1 MITASMTQ
9 PNAESIVDSCRRNR
23 GFSRKKPLAD
33 VLRILG
39 DLTFDDAGS
48 FDSNG
53 AKIVASTDGIVEDM
67 VKQNPF
73 MAGFY
78 SVVVNVN
85 DVVAKGA
92 KPIGYLNV
100 MSSPIKRNRISM
112 AKGIKLGLRKYDLRL
127 LKGHVHPDQS
137 YESIDAAVIGVANRT
152 ISSCGAKIGDEIL
165 AAIDLAGSMDSKAW
179 VKCFDS
185 VLKSSRKQVL
195 RKISSMR
202 TIAENRLANAS
213 RDISGPGVLG
223 SLAMMCE
230 SSRVGA
236 RCIIER
242 IPRPK
247 TVELMDWL
255 TAYPSIGFIVSTRK
269 PDECSRVFRRSGLAA
284 ATVGVVDRGREV
296 TISYKD
302 HNAVFLDLR
311 SESMFGLR

>member
-1 MITASMTQ
+1 VTQ
-9 PNAESIVDSCRRNR
+9 TSVESIVGSCRSYR
-23 GFSRKKPLAD
+23 GFSRKRPLAD
-33 VLRILG
+33 VLRIFG
-39 DLTFDDAGS
+39 DSMFDDAGS
-48 FDSNG
+48 FDSKG
-53 AKIVASTDGIVEDM
+53 GKIVASADGIVEDM

-92 KPIGYLNV
+92 RPIGYLNV
-100 MSSPIKRNRISM
+100 MSSPSKRNRMSM
-112 AKGIKLGLRKYDLRL
+112 AKGIKLGLRRYNLRL

-152 ISSCGAKIGDEIL
+152 IPSCGAKIGDEIV
-165 AAIDLAGSMDSKAW
+165 AAIDLAGSIYSKAW

-185 VLKSSRKQVL
+185 VLESSRKQVL

-202 TIAENRLANAS
+202 IIAENRLANAS
-213 RDISGPGVLG
+213 RDISGPGILG

-230 SSRVGA
+230 SSKVGA

-242 IPRPK
+242 IPRPR

-269 PDECSRVFRRSGLAA
+269 PDACSRVFRRSGLAA
-284 ATVGVVDRGREV
+284 ATVGFVDRGRQV
-296 TISYKD
+296 MISYKD

>member
-1 MITASMTQ
+1 VTQ
-9 PNAESIVDSCRRNR
+9 PSVESIVGSCRSYR
-23 GFSRKKPLAD
+23 GFSRKRSLAD
-33 VLRILG
+33 VLRIVG

-48 FDSNG
+48 FGSKG
-53 AKIVASTDGIVEDM
+53 GKIVASTDGIVEDM

-92 KPIGYLNV
+92 RPIGYLNV
-100 MSSPIKRNRISM
+100 MSSPSKRNRISI
-112 AKGIKLGLRKYDLRL
+112 AQGIRLGLRRYDLRL

-137 YESIDAAVIGVANRT
+137 YESIDATVIGVANRI
-152 ISSCGAKIGDEIL
+152 ISSCGAKIGDQIL
-165 AAIDLAGSMDSKAW
+165 VAIDLDGSMASKAW

-202 TIAENRLANAS
+202 IIAEKRLASAS
-213 RDISGPGVLG
+213 RDVSGPGVLG

-230 SSRVGA
+230 SSKVGA
-236 RCIIER
+236 RCILER

-247 TVELMDWL
+247 TVDLMDWL
-255 TAYPSIGFIVSTRK
+255 TVYPSIAFIVATRK
-269 PDECSRVFRRSGLAA
+269 PDECSRVFRRSGL
-284 ATVGVVDRGREV
+284 TVGRVGVVDRKREV
-296 TISYKD
+296 TISYGD
-302 HNAVFLDLR
+302 RSAVFVDLR
-311 SESMFGLR
+311 NESMFGLR

>member
-1 MITASMTQ
+1 
-9 PNAESIVDSCRRNR
+9 V
-23 GFSRKKPLAD
+23 
-33 VLRILG
+33 
-39 DLTFDDAGS
+39 FDDAGS
-48 FDSNG
+48 FDSKG
-53 AKIVASTDGIVEDM
+53 GKIVASTDGIVEDM

-92 KPIGYLNV
+92 RPIAYLNV
-100 MSSPIKRNRISM
+100 MSSPSKRNRISI
-112 AKGIKLGLRKYDLRL
+112 AKGIRLGVRRYDLRL

-137 YESIDAAVIGVANRT
+137 YESIDATVIGVANRT
-152 ISSCGAKIGDEIL
+152 ISSRGAKIGDQIL
-165 AAIDLAGSMDSKAW
+165 VATDLDGSMASKAW

-202 TIAENRLANAS
+202 IIAENRLANAS
-213 RDISGPGVLG
+213 RDISGPGILG

-230 SSRVGA
+230 SSKVGA
-236 RCIIER
+236 RCSLER

-247 TVELMDWL
+247 TVDLMDWL

-269 PDECSRVFRRSGLAA
+269 PEACSRVFRRSGLAA
-284 ATVGVVDRGREV
+284 ATVGVVDRGREI
-296 TISYKD
+296 TISYKG
-302 HNAVFLDLR
+302 HNAVLLDLR
-311 SESMFGLR
+311 KESMFGLR